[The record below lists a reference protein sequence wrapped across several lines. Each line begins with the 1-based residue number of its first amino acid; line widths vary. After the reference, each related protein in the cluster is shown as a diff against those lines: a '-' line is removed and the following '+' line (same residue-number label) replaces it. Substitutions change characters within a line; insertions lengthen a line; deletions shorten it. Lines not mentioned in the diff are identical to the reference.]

1 MRLES
6 SVTSISWIPSES
18 VSGLPKVAFVAG
30 ATHYDDPPPDRI
42 ESTEEL
48 VSLFAAERFRFANRL
63 SAWIEVDGGRVVDA
77 GYSGRGYISC
87 TRVRLGRVAE
97 IVFQPAEFPE
107 LRAEPEIGDTAVR
120 FVQTTGGRTGMPA
133 PRRVR
138 RRPLVQWASPSV
150 WTTLALTISADGSSQ
165 GELVGASQFPR
176 HWVYG
181 PDGLLEAKSGLAAL
195 REWYQTSFGLHS
207 PWGDEDSK
215 PFVALAETALERQL
229 SETIMRGGEKPSVRR
244 IPEGSLLTRQGEEGA
259 EMYLLLD
266 GILEVVVDGDKLAD
280 LGPGAIVGERAVLE
294 GGRRTA
300 SLQAVTDCTVAV
312 ATAGQIDRDK
322 LAVVSV
328 GHHREDSPPSP
339 S

>member
-1 MRLES
+1 VRLES

-42 ESTEEL
+42 SPAEDLEG
-48 VSLFAAERFRFANRL
+48 LFAAERFRFANHL
-63 SAWIEVDGGRVVDA
+63 SAWIDVDGGRVVDA

-107 LRAEPEIGDTAVR
+107 LRAEPEIGTTTVR

-138 RRPLVQWASPSV
+138 KRPLVQWASPSC
-150 WTTLALTISADGSSQ
+150 WTTLALTISADGSSD

-181 PDGLLEAKSGLAAL
+181 SDGVLESKSGFAAS
-195 REWYQTSFGLHS
+195 REWLQTSFGVHS

-215 PFVALAETALERQL
+215 PFVTLAESALERQL
-229 SETIMRGGEKPSVRR
+229 SETIMRGGEKPAVRKV
-244 IPEGSLLTRQGEEGA
+244 PEGSLLTTQGEEGA
-259 EMYLLLD
+259 DLYLLLD
-266 GILEVVVDGDKLAD
+266 GILEVAVDGEKLAD

-312 ATAGQIDRDK
+312 AAPGQIDRDK
-322 LAVVSV
+322 LAVVSQ
-328 GHHREDSPPSP
+328 GHHRENPATT
-339 S
+339 